1 VISKRVQLKRR
12 AGHTMI
18 EGRSLRGQDVLQGGL
33 VKYGRAFWISRFF
46 SFFLFYF
53 KEKVECLV
61 GG

>member
-1 VISKRVQLKRR
+1 
-12 AGHTMI
+12 MI

-53 KEKVECLV
+53 KEKVEYLV